1 MVKPQHCPQNIT
13 PRSCSI
19 VSNHHFTTHVVTYS
33 CCCRARECDE
43 RTAAEIESSHTTG
56 ILKNHR
62 NDAYTRLS
70 QNLTRINTSQRKQAE
85 ARERKA
91 AVDEIEN
98 EITMLTKSHQE
109 TRDRLKSLK
118 SSKTDIC
125 RKRKSSSKAESN
137 SSGRVRSTTIFSS
150 ATAKVTK
157 AAKFGSKKG
166 TLVLFANHFK
176 VFFHLI
182 TQLKS
187 IRGLGRIQFPHR

>member
-1 MVKPQHCPQNIT
+1 MDFTSLESEGQIEDFSEWVASMGKHQVTSLLLIFFISTTVSLHQGLRRLVEAQDTKFMDSSGTYQVLFENKPWWLGPNTCNHKYWRGSAPLVKPQHCPQNIT

-62 NDAYTRLS
+62 NDTYTRLS

-98 EITMLTKSHQE
+98 
-109 TRDRLKSLK
+109 
-118 SSKTDIC
+118 
-125 RKRKSSSKAESN
+125 
-137 SSGRVRSTTIFSS
+137 
-150 ATAKVTK
+150 
-157 AAKFGSKKG
+157 
-166 TLVLFANHFK
+166 
-176 VFFHLI
+176 
-182 TQLKS
+182 
-187 IRGLGRIQFPHR
+187 